1 MSAAKP
7 PPSRTGVILLWALR
21 ILMAALFLFAGL
33 AKLSGQQMMVD
44 EFTTVGVGQWFRYV
58 TGLLEVI
65 GGIAILAPSVSA
77 YGAALLLLVDIGA
90 FIAQITLLHM
100 DFIHPIVIGAL
111 LAIVIYLQ
119 RDQLGARS

>member
-1 MSAAKP
+1 
-7 PPSRTGVILLWALR
+7 
-21 ILMAALFLFAGL
+21 MAALFLFAGL

-119 RDQLGARS
+119 RDQLGSRR